1 MKSVKTTLLEFERE
15 KEKCT
20 TQRIHLVVVAASHS
34 HSNIGLTLSIIN
46 PAMVKTN
53 LAHVEYAKFLG
64 ELESIAGVEAHLPQY
79 EYELDAKDSS
89 RAH

>member
-1 MKSVKTTLLEFERE
+1 
-15 KEKCT
+15 
-20 TQRIHLVVVAASHS
+20 
-34 HSNIGLTLSIIN
+34 
-46 PAMVKTN
+46 MVKTN